1 MVTTST
7 CKSCQSWLLSLCVC
21 VKRVRDW
28 VSTCCRSN
36 FLLAH
41 KRLSPSCGIY
51 ALLLYNETHER
62 MWMCS
67 LYNWQ
72 AVCSSCCKLDTISAY
87 CYISLPT
94 HPVFLLHRKTHH
106 LFMTDL
112 STIREPFFFKVTFS
126 YLVSFCIHLLPSLV
140 STYTFH
146 RDILKFDTKLP
157 PLDKEKQ
164 NKSSSYIKKCPTP
177 YGPWEVHI
185 QTQLRPGP
193 LYVYLIYCLLCSL
206 MTKHYRQ

>member
-1 MVTTST
+1 
-7 CKSCQSWLLSLCVC
+7 
-21 VKRVRDW
+21 
-28 VSTCCRSN
+28 
-36 FLLAH
+36 
-41 KRLSPSCGIY
+41 
-51 ALLLYNETHER
+51 
-62 MWMCS
+62 MCS

-106 LFMTDL
+106 LFMADL

-126 YLVSFCIHLLPSLV
+126 YLVSFCIHLPPSLV
-140 STYTFH
+140 SPYTFH
-146 RDILKFDTKLP
+146 RDILKFDTKLT
-157 PLDKEKQ
+157 PLDKEKH
-164 NKSSSYIKKCPTP
+164 NKSSSVILRSVPPHMDLEKP
-177 YGPWEVHI
+177 YTDAE
-185 QTQLRPGP
+185 LRPGP